1 MARIE
6 TVSRTRFGEG
16 ELRRGDDGDGAKS
29 ETITGGT
36 RMGAAALPRW
46 GARCPPSSF
55 LACVVRI
62 SAQFEAPFLANFCH
76 VPGAYSL

>member
-6 TVSRTRFGEG
+6 AVSRTRVGEG

-36 RMGAAALPRW
+36 GMGAAALPRP
-46 GARCPPSSF
+46 GTGCPPSSF

-62 SAQFEAPFLANFCH
+62 SAQFGAPFLANFCLL
-76 VPGAYSL
+76 PGAYSL